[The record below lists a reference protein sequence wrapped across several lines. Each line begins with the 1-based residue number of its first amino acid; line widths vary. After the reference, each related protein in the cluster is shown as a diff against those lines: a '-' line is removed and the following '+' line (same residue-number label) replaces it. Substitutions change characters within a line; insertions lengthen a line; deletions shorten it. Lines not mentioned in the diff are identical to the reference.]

1 MRKHQPATAEDF
13 RTLVVKRRDAC
24 VKFKNGKPSRDRQ
37 EALEFYR
44 GENLAVYGDSGDG
57 LSTVVSRDVMEA
69 VESVMPPLIRP
80 FVAGE
85 EVVSFEPIEKSDAAS
100 VDQATMYVNHV
111 FRRHND
117 VLAVVQ
123 TSLKDGLLFREGIA
137 KTVMEECDED
147 EGLELENAD
156 AMRVQELIGE
166 GRQVAG
172 EPVLDEVNG
181 FYRRQVWSQEGQA
194 LQGPHHRA

>member
-1 MRKHQPATAEDF
+1 
-13 RTLVVKRRDAC
+13 
-24 VKFKNGKPSRDRQ
+24 
-37 EALEFYR
+37 
-44 GENLAVYGDSGDG
+44 
-57 LSTVVSRDVMEA
+57 
-69 VESVMPPLIRP
+69 MPPLIRP

-117 VLAVVQ
+117 VLSVVQ

-147 EGLELENAD
+147 EGL
-156 AMRVQELIGE
+156 
-166 GRQVAG
+166 
-172 EPVLDEVNG
+172 
-181 FYRRQVWSQEGQA
+181 
-194 LQGPHHRA
+194 RA